1 LYLDPAYMPTIE
13 LIKTMTKITLKA
25 TVELSMLDTSFLDA
39 FRCINFLS
47 FNPVCEEHAE
57 RRQEYP
63 ENDPENIEGK
73 TEDKGVNPVP

>member
-1 LYLDPAYMPTIE
+1 MPTIE

-25 TVELSMLDTSFLDA
+25 TVELSMLDTSFLGA

-47 FNPVCEEHAE
+47 LNSVCEEHTE

-63 ENDPENIEGK
+63 EDNPEKIEGNTK
-73 TEDKGVNPVP
+73 NKRINPIP